1 MCTGTPHTLEPGGP
15 HFPVTAYCLSAV
27 RRAHAACLLLP
38 GRPTLPAC
46 CPTSRPL
53 TPAFILQGI
62 MSTFLWCPEEHPEE
76 QYSDARE
83 KTQVCDQPLAPSVPF
98 ITSSCP
104 LASFS
109 CLVHGVV
116 NGHKHI
122 LSQSLHP
129 MRHISSTC
137 LMYTP
142 QEATAIVGH
151 MGKKLRRSGA
161 MPSSDGSTPTYDDLT
176 ELLCSYDVPTI
187 EQAMAAVTGSVSDL
201 DLQRM
206 VATARS
212 SVTPPPSK
220 ADADEDAD
228 VDPGSSWYGS
238 PLRPSM
244 LLQHSSIP
252 TMLQLHEGRS
262 LGGPSSPQPQGCGS
276 PAASSEILTGVSD
289 LQGRPS
295 RSASQLIPG
304 AVASDLQQEQ
314 SQSLGQ
320 LVPAGGVG
328 SQQTQSRSF
337 RQLVPAGLQQERSRS
352 FSQLMPAVGGAPQER
367 SRAVSQLIPGA
378 GAIGLQQEQSRAVS
392 QRMSGSFR
400 MGVGGGGPRPR
411 PPRPA
416 ERGTPGLERGG
427 WGGGAG
433 RGEGCMGGR
442 P

>member
-1 MCTGTPHTLEPGGP
+1 MT
-15 HFPVTAYCLSAV
+15 
-27 RRAHAACLLLP
+27 
-38 GRPTLPAC
+38 
-46 CPTSRPL
+46 
-53 TPAFILQGI
+53 
-62 MSTFLWCPEEHPEE
+62 TFLWSPEEHPEE
-76 QYSDARE
+76 QYSDAKE
-83 KTQVCDQPLAPSVPF
+83 KTQVRDRPLAPPVPF
-98 ITSSCP
+98 FSSCP
-104 LASFS
+104 LAPVLFLSFTWLAS
-109 CLVHGVV
+109 IK
-116 NGHKHI
+116 GHEQHI
-122 LSQSLHP
+122 LPQGLHP
-129 MRHISSTC
+129 MCHVSSC
-137 LMYTP
+137 LMYTS

-161 MPSSDGSTPTYDDLT
+161 MPSSDGSAPIYDDLT

-187 EQAMAAVTGSVSDL
+187 EQAMAAVTGSMSDL
-201 DLQRM
+201 DLQRL

-262 LGGPSSPQPQGCGS
+262 LGGPSSLQPQGCGS

-328 SQQTQSRSF
+328 SQQTQSHSF

-400 MGVGGGGPRPR
+400 MGEGGGGPRPR
-411 PPRPA
+411 PRSIDLA
-416 ERGTPGLERGG
+416 SLLGLALGSQVRG
-427 WGGGAG
+427 W
-433 RGEGCMGGR
+433 EG
-442 P
+442 